1 MKQKVRK
8 VWACILVFALMA
20 GLGPWPVAEVKAES
34 SKSFSSDNG
43 EVEITLTESKVNEYW
58 CEYYLAVTNH
68 SNQSIRDWQLTL
80 SVNDIS
86 KYRKSF
92 GCQATVKNDKLVV
105 KGQGNGKVVAA
116 GSTYKVNDD
125 FKICFGGE
133 VSFIGA
139 EITYEYGSQSTGGNE
154 GSVGSGAT
162 YMEGYQ
168 CNYTLTGQTKDLRY
182 EDTPYGKHGALHVDG
197 LQVKDKYNQP
207 FTLRGASTHGMHW
220 GDGETFLNKTAFQ
233 NLRDEWGV
241 NMVRLVSYVTQGGYT
256 QGSKDKLDKHIQE
269 GVSDLTDLGMYA
281 IIDWHVHAENP
292 NDKKSEAIQFF
303 DTYSKMYKDQSNIIY
318 EICNEPTGTPWN
330 QLRPYAV
337 DVVKTIRANDPDAII
352 VVGTNTWS
360 QDVDEVATNGGKL
373 NDPNVMYTIHFYSGS
388 HGESLREKVRT
399 ALKAGTPVFCTEFG
413 VCDASGNGGFDLEE
427 ADRWIDFFE
436 ENGISY
442 CCWSFSKK
450 NESASMLS
458 PECNKVNGFTN
469 ADLGATGA
477 WLINTYRSRGG
488 ETPAPSVS
496 AAPSAVP
503 TSSAS
508 VVPSAVPTASASAA
522 PSVVPTPSASV
533 APSAVPTPSASAAP
547 SAVPTPS
554 ASVAPSAS
562 AAPSVVPTP
571 SASAE
576 PSAVPTP
583 SASVAPSAVP
593 MPSASAAPSV
603 VPTPSASAEPSAVPT
618 SSASAA
624 PSAVPTSSAS
634 VAPSAVPTPSASAAP
649 SASVVPSA
657 SATPVTSAVPTP
669 SASATSGTSEALKPT
684 INTTPGKGTTPS
696 VSDSTNERG
705 ENTASEEDEELEVA
719 VSASSYTTTVVDG
732 VQGVEVSNF
741 DSHKTTIT
749 IPDYITIKGKKY
761 PVISIQSNAF
771 AKCKKLTKVVIGKN
785 VRRIKPK
792 AFYNCKKLKTI
803 VIKTKKLTMKRVGK
817 KAFAGIYK
825 KAKIT
830 LPKGGFSKKQ
840 KAAYKKILRARGV
853 GK

>member
-20 GLGPWPVAEVKAES
+20 GLGPWPAEEVIAES

-86 KYRKSF
+86 KYRDSY

-133 VSFIGA
+133 VSFTGA

-197 LQVKDKYNQP
+197 LQVKDKYDQP

-256 QGSKDKLDKHIQE
+256 QGSKDKLDKHIQD

-337 DVVKTIRANDPDAII
+337 DVVNTIRANDKDAII

-360 QDVDEVATNGGKL
+360 QDVDKVATNGGKL

-488 ETPAPSVS
+488 ETPTPSVSAAPGASAVPMPSAS

-508 VVPSAVPTASASAA
+508 V
-522 PSVVPTPSASV
+522 
-533 APSAVPTPSASAAP
+533 
-547 SAVPTPS
+547 
-554 ASVAPSAS
+554 
-562 AAPSVVPTP
+562 
-571 SASAE
+571 
-576 PSAVPTP
+576 
-583 SASVAPSAVP
+583 
-593 MPSASAAPSV
+593 
-603 VPTPSASAEPSAVPT
+603 EPSAVPT

-634 VAPSAVPTPSASAAP
+634 VEPSAVPTS
-649 SASVVPSA
+649 SA
-657 SATPVTSAVPTP
+657 SATP
-669 SASATSGTSEALKPT
+669 GTSEAPKPT

-696 VSDSTNERG
+696 VSDSPNERG
-705 ENTASEEDEELEVA
+705 ENTASEEDEELDIA
-719 VSASSYTTTVVDG
+719 VSASSYTTTIVDG

-741 DSHKTTIT
+741 DSQKTTIT

-853 GK
+853 GKKAKIK

>member
-20 GLGPWPVAEVKAES
+20 GLGPWPEAEVKAES

-43 EVEITLTESKVNEYW
+43 EMEITLTESKVNEYW

-68 SNQSIRDWQLTL
+68 SSQSIRDWQLTL

-86 KYRKSF
+86 KYSKSF

-116 GSTYKVNDD
+116 GSTYKVDGD

-139 EITYEYGSQSTGGNE
+139 EITYEYGSQSTGGSE

-162 YMEGYQ
+162 YLEGYQ
-168 CNYTLTGQTKDLRY
+168 CKYTLTGQTKDLLY

-197 LQVKDKYNQP
+197 LQIKDKNNQP

-292 NDKKSEAIQFF
+292 NDTKSQAIEFF

-330 QLRPYAV
+330 QIRPYAV
-337 DVVKTIRANDPDAII
+337 DVVNTIRANDPDAII

-373 NDPNVMYTIHFYSGS
+373 DDPNVMYTIHFYSGS

-413 VCDASGNGGFDLEE
+413 VCDASGNGGFELEE

-488 ETPAPSVS
+488 ETP
-496 AAPSAVP
+496 
-503 TSSAS
+503 
-508 VVPSAVPTASASAA
+508 
-522 PSVVPTPSASV
+522 
-533 APSAVPTPSASAAP
+533 TPSASATPGASEAP
-547 SAVPTPS
+547 NPSVSATPGVSNPPASSSQPGQTPGVTPGASAVPTPS
-554 ASVAPSAS
+554 ASVAPEGSATPGTG
-562 AAPSVVPTP
+562 AVPSP
-571 SASAE
+571 SASA
-576 PSAVPTP
+576 
-583 SASVAPSAVP
+583 
-593 MPSASAAPSV
+593 
-603 VPTPSASAEPSAVPT
+603 
-618 SSASAA
+618 
-624 PSAVPTSSAS
+624 
-634 VAPSAVPTPSASAAP
+634 
-649 SASVVPSA
+649 
-657 SATPVTSAVPTP
+657 
-669 SASATSGTSEALKPT
+669 
-684 INTTPGKGTTPS
+684 TPGKGTTPS
-696 VSDSTNERG
+696 TSASPSERG

-741 DSHKTTIT
+741 DSQKTTIT

-853 GK
+853 GKKAKIK

>member
-20 GLGPWPVAEVKAES
+20 GICPWQAEEVIAEN

-43 EVEITLTESKVNEYW
+43 EVEITLTESKKNEYW
-58 CEYYLAVTNH
+58 FEYYLAVTNH

-86 KYRKSF
+86 KYSKSY

-105 KGQGNGKVVAA
+105 KGQENGKVVAA
-116 GSTYKVNDD
+116 GSTYKVDDD
-125 FKICFGGE
+125 FKICFGRE
-133 VSFIGA
+133 VSFTGA

-162 YMEGYQ
+162 YLEGYQ

-197 LQVKDKYNQP
+197 LQVKDKYDQP

-256 QGSKDKLDKHIQE
+256 DGAKDKLDKHIRE

-337 DVVKTIRANDPDAII
+337 DVVNTIRANDPDAII

-360 QDVDEVATNGGKL
+360 QDVDEVATNGGKI
-373 NDPNVMYTIHFYSGS
+373 NDRNVMYTIHFYSGS

-413 VCDASGNGGFDLEE
+413 VCDASGNGGFNLEE

-442 CCWSFSKK
+442 CCWSLSKK

-496 AAPSAVP
+496 AAPGASAVP
-503 TSSAS
+503 M
-508 VVPSAVPTASASAA
+508 PSASA
-522 PSVVPTPSASV
+522 

-547 SAVPTPS
+547 SAVPTS
-554 ASVAPSAS
+554 SAS
-562 AAPSVVPTP
+562 AAPSAVPTLSASVEP
-571 SASAE
+571 SAVPTSSASVE

-583 SASVAPSAVP
+583 SASV
-593 MPSASAAPSV
+593 
-603 VPTPSASAEPSAVPT
+603 E
-618 SSASAA
+618 
-624 PSAVPTSSAS
+624 
-634 VAPSAVPTPSASAAP
+634 
-649 SASVVPSA
+649 PSA

-669 SASATSGTSEALKPT
+669 SASATPGTSEAPKPT

-696 VSDSTNERG
+696 VSDSPNERG
-705 ENTASEEDEELEVA
+705 ENTASEEDEELDIA
-719 VSASSYTTTVVDG
+719 VSASSYTTTIVDG

-741 DSHKTTIT
+741 DSQKTTIT

-853 GK
+853 GKKAKIK

>member
-20 GLGPWPVAEVKAES
+20 GLGPWPAEEVIAEN

-86 KYRKSF
+86 KYSKSY

-116 GSTYKVNDD
+116 GSTYKVNDA

-133 VSFIGA
+133 ISFTGA

-162 YMEGYQ
+162 YLEGYQ

-197 LQVKDKYNQP
+197 LQVKDKYDQP

-256 QGSKDKLDKHIQE
+256 DGAKDKLDKHIRE

-337 DVVKTIRANDPDAII
+337 DVVNTIRANDPDAII

-360 QDVDEVATNGGKL
+360 QDVDEVATNGGKI
-373 NDPNVMYTIHFYSGS
+373 NDRNVMYTIHFYSGS

-413 VCDASGNGGFDLEE
+413 VCDASGNGGFNLEE

-442 CCWSFSKK
+442 CCWSLSKK

-496 AAPSAVP
+496 AAPGA
-503 TSSAS
+503 
-508 VVPSAVPTASASAA
+508 
-522 PSVVPTPSASV
+522 
-533 APSAVPTPSASAAP
+533 
-547 SAVPTPS
+547 
-554 ASVAPSAS
+554 
-562 AAPSVVPTP
+562 
-571 SASAE
+571 
-576 PSAVPTP
+576 
-583 SASVAPSAVP
+583 SAVP

-603 VPTPSASAEPSAVPT
+603 VPTPSASAAPSAVPT

-634 VAPSAVPTPSASAAP
+634 VEPSAVPTSSASVEPSVVPTPSASVA
-649 SASVVPSA
+649 PSA

-669 SASATSGTSEALKPT
+669 SASATPGTSEAPKPT

-696 VSDSTNERG
+696 VSDSPNERG
-705 ENTASEEDEELEVA
+705 ENTASEEDEELDIA
-719 VSASSYTTTVVDG
+719 VSASSYTTTIVDG

-741 DSHKTTIT
+741 DSQKTTIT

-853 GK
+853 GKKAKIK

>member
-20 GLGPWPVAEVKAES
+20 GLGPWPAEEVIAEN

-43 EVEITLTESKVNEYW
+43 EVEITLTESKKNEYW
-58 CEYYLAVTNH
+58 FEYYLAVTNH

-86 KYRKSF
+86 KYSKSY

-116 GSTYKVNDD
+116 GSTYKVDDD
-125 FKICFGGE
+125 FKICFGRE
-133 VSFIGA
+133 VSFTGA

-162 YMEGYQ
+162 FIDGYQ
-168 CNYTLTGQTKDLRY
+168 CNYTLTGQMKDVPY

-256 QGSKDKLDKHIQE
+256 QGSKDKLDKHIQK
-269 GVSDLTDLGMYA
+269 GVSNLTELGMYA

-303 DTYSKMYKDQSNIIY
+303 DTYSKKYKDQSNIIY

-330 QLRPYAV
+330 QIRPYAV
-337 DVVKTIRANDPDAII
+337 DVVNTIRANDPDAII

-360 QDVDEVATNGGKL
+360 QDVDEVATNGGKID
-373 NDPNVMYTIHFYSGS
+373 DPNVMYTIHFYSGS

-413 VCDASGNGGFDLEE
+413 VCDASGNGGFNLEE

-442 CCWSFSKK
+442 CCWSLSKK

-496 AAPSAVP
+496 AAPG
-503 TSSAS
+503 
-508 VVPSAVPTASASAA
+508 ASA
-522 PSVVPTPSASV
+522 
-533 APSAVPTPSASAAP
+533 
-547 SAVPTPS
+547 
-554 ASVAPSAS
+554 
-562 AAPSVVPTP
+562 
-571 SASAE
+571 
-576 PSAVPTP
+576 
-583 SASVAPSAVP
+583 
-593 MPSASAAPSV
+593 

-618 SSASAA
+618 SSASVE
-624 PSAVPTSSAS
+624 PSTVPTSSAS
-634 VAPSAVPTPSASAAP
+634 VEPSTVPTPSASAVP
-649 SASVVPSA
+649 SASVAPSA
-657 SATPVTSAVPTP
+657 SATLVTSAVPTP
-669 SASATSGTSEALKPT
+669 SASATPGTSEALKPT

-696 VSDSTNERG
+696 VSDSPNERG
-705 ENTASEEDEELEVA
+705 ENTASEEDEELDIA
-719 VSASSYTTTVVDG
+719 VSASSYTTTIVDG

-741 DSHKTTIT
+741 DSQKTTIT

-853 GK
+853 GKKAKIK

>member
-86 KYRKSF
+86 KYSKSF

-105 KGQGNGKVVAA
+105 KGQGNGKVIAA
-116 GSTYKVNDD
+116 GSTYKVDD
-125 FKICFGGE
+125 NFKICFGGE
-133 VSFIGA
+133 VSFTGA
-139 EITYEYGSQSTGGNE
+139 EITYEYGSQSTGGSE

-168 CNYTLTGQTKDLRY
+168 CNYTLTGQTKDLLY

-269 GVSDLTDLGMYA
+269 GVSNLTDLGMYA

-292 NDKKSEAIQFF
+292 NDTKSQAIEFF
-303 DTYSKMYKDQSNIIY
+303 DMYSKMYKDQSNIIY

-330 QLRPYAV
+330 QIRPYAV
-337 DVVKTIRANDPDAII
+337 DVVNTIRANDPDAII

-373 NDPNVMYTIHFYSGS
+373 DDPNVMYTIHFYSGS

-496 AAPSAVP
+496 ATPGVSDTPTPSASATPGASEVP
-503 TSSAS
+503 A
-508 VVPSAVPTASASAA
+508 PSASAA
-522 PSVVPTPSASV
+522 PGASEVPA
-533 APSAVPTPSASAAP
+533 PSASAAP

-554 ASVAPSAS
+554 ASV
-562 AAPSVVPTP
+562 V
-571 SASAE
+571 

-583 SASVAPSAVP
+583 S
-593 MPSASAAPSV
+593 
-603 VPTPSASAEPSAVPT
+603 E
-618 SSASAA
+618 
-624 PSAVPTSSAS
+624 
-634 VAPSAVPTPSASAAP
+634 SAAP
-649 SASVVPSA
+649 SASVTPSVSAAPGVSATPGTGAVPSPSA
-657 SATPVTSAVPTP
+657 S
-669 SASATSGTSEALKPT
+669 
-684 INTTPGKGTTPS
+684 TTPGKGTTPS
-696 VSDSTNERG
+696 VSASPSERG
-705 ENTASEEDEELEVA
+705 ENTASEEDEELDIA

-741 DSHKTTIT
+741 DSWKTTIT

-840 KAAYKKILRARGV
+840 KVAYKKILRARGV
-853 GK
+853 GKKAKIK

>member
-20 GLGPWPVAEVKAES
+20 GLGPWPAEEVIAEN

-86 KYRKSF
+86 KYSKSY

-116 GSTYKVNDD
+116 GSTYKVDDD
-125 FKICFGGE
+125 FKICFGRE
-133 VSFIGA
+133 VSFTGA

-162 YMEGYQ
+162 YLEGYQ

-197 LQVKDKYNQP
+197 LQVKDKYDQP

-256 QGSKDKLDKHIQE
+256 DGAKDKLDKHIRE

-303 DTYSKMYKDQSNIIY
+303 DSYSKKYKDQSNIIY

-337 DVVKTIRANDPDAII
+337 DVVNTIRANDPDAII

-360 QDVDEVATNGGKL
+360 QDVDEVATNGGKI
-373 NDPNVMYTIHFYSGS
+373 NDRNVMYTIHFYSGS

-413 VCDASGNGGFDLEE
+413 VCDASGNGGFNLEE

-442 CCWSFSKK
+442 CCWSLSKK

-496 AAPSAVP
+496 AAPGA
-503 TSSAS
+503 
-508 VVPSAVPTASASAA
+508 
-522 PSVVPTPSASV
+522 
-533 APSAVPTPSASAAP
+533 
-547 SAVPTPS
+547 
-554 ASVAPSAS
+554 
-562 AAPSVVPTP
+562 
-571 SASAE
+571 
-576 PSAVPTP
+576 
-583 SASVAPSAVP
+583 SAVP

-603 VPTPSASAEPSAVPT
+603 VPTPSASA
-618 SSASAA
+618 A

-634 VAPSAVPTPSASAAP
+634 VEPSAVPTSSASVEPSVVPTPSASVA
-649 SASVVPSA
+649 PSA

-669 SASATSGTSEALKPT
+669 SASATPGTSEAPKPT

-696 VSDSTNERG
+696 VSDSPNERG
-705 ENTASEEDEELEVA
+705 ENTASEEDEELDIA
-719 VSASSYTTTVVDG
+719 VSASSYTTTIVDG

-741 DSHKTTIT
+741 DSQKTTIT

-785 VRRIKPK
+785 VRRIKAK

-853 GK
+853 GKKAKIK

>member
-8 VWACILVFALMA
+8 IWAYVLVFALMA
-20 GLGPWPVAEVKAES
+20 GICPWQVETVKAES
-34 SKSFSSDNG
+34 VKSFFSDNG
-43 EVEITLTESKVNEYW
+43 EVEITLTEDLFPDGYW
-58 CEYYLAVTNH
+58 CEYSLAVTNH
-68 SNQSIRDWQLTL
+68 SSQSIHDWQLTL

-86 KYRKSF
+86 KYSKSF

-116 GSTYKVNDD
+116 GSTYKVDGN
-125 FKICFGGE
+125 FKLGFTSQ
-133 VSFIGA
+133 VSFTGA
-139 EITYEYGSQSTGGNE
+139 EITYEYGSQSTGGGNE

-162 YMEGYQ
+162 FIDGYQ
-168 CNYTLTGQTKDLRY
+168 CNYTLTGQTKEVPY

-197 LQVKDKYNQP
+197 LQIKDTNNQP

-256 QGSKDKLDKHIQE
+256 EGSKDKLDKHIRE

-292 NDKKSEAIQFF
+292 NDKKAEAIQFF

-330 QLRPYAV
+330 QIRPYAV
-337 DVVKTIRANDPDAII
+337 DLVNTIRANDPDAII

-360 QDVDEVATNGGKL
+360 QDVDEVATNGGKID
-373 NDPNVMYTIHFYSGS
+373 DPNVMYTIHFYSGT

-442 CCWSFSKK
+442 CCWSLSKK
-450 NESASMLS
+450 NESASMIS
-458 PECNKVNGFTN
+458 PECSKVNGFTN
-469 ADLGATGA
+469 EDLGGTGA
-477 WLINTYRSRGG
+477 WLINTYRSKSG
-488 ETPAPSVS
+488 ESPAPSVS
-496 AAPSAVP
+496 PSAAPSETPTATTTPTAAPSNVPSVAPTETAEPSAEPAVTTAP
-503 TSSAS
+503 TTPATSEAPS
-508 VVPSAVPTASASAA
+508 VIPTTVPSAVPSESAA
-522 PSVVPTPSASV
+522 PA
-533 APSAVPTPSASAAP
+533 
-547 SAVPTPS
+547 
-554 ASVAPSAS
+554 
-562 AAPSVVPTP
+562 
-571 SASAE
+571 
-576 PSAVPTP
+576 
-583 SASVAPSAVP
+583 
-593 MPSASAAPSV
+593 
-603 VPTPSASAEPSAVPT
+603 
-618 SSASAA
+618 
-624 PSAVPTSSAS
+624 
-634 VAPSAVPTPSASAAP
+634 
-649 SASVVPSA
+649 
-657 SATPVTSAVPTP
+657 
-669 SASATSGTSEALKPT
+669 
-684 INTTPGKGTTPS
+684 
-696 VSDSTNERG
+696 DD
-705 ENTASEEDEELEVA
+705 EDLHIA
-719 VSASSYTTTVVDG
+719 VSGSSYSPTVIDG
-732 VQGVEVSNF
+732 VQGVELRNF
-741 DSHKTTIT
+741 DTQKTTIV
-749 IPDYITIKGKKY
+749 IPDYIMIKGKKY
-761 PVISIQSNAF
+761 PVIAISGNAF
-771 AKCKKLTKVVIGKN
+771 KKCKKLTKVVIGKN

-792 AFYNCKKLKTI
+792 AFYNCKNLKTI

-853 GK
+853 GKKAKIK

>member
-20 GLGPWPVAEVKAES
+20 GLGPWPAEEVIAEN

-86 KYRKSF
+86 KYSKSF

-133 VSFIGA
+133 VSFTGA

-168 CNYTLTGQTKDLRY
+168 CNYTLTGQTKDLLY

-330 QLRPYAV
+330 QIRPYAV
-337 DVVKTIRANDPDAII
+337 DVVNTIRANDPDAII

-360 QDVDEVATNGGKL
+360 QDVDEVATNGGKIDDL
-373 NDPNVMYTIHFYSGS
+373 NVMYTIHFYSGS

-442 CCWSFSKK
+442 CCWSLSKK

-496 AAPSAVP
+496 AAPSASAVP

-508 VVPSAVPTASASAA
+508 AAPSVVPTPSASVAPSVVPTPSASVVPSVVPTPSASVAPSVVPTPSASAA

-554 ASVAPSAS
+554 ASVAPSA
-562 AAPSVVPTP
+562 
-571 SASAE
+571 
-576 PSAVPTP
+576 
-583 SASVAPSAVP
+583 
-593 MPSASAAPSV
+593 
-603 VPTPSASAEPSAVPT
+603 
-618 SSASAA
+618 
-624 PSAVPTSSAS
+624 
-634 VAPSAVPTPSASAAP
+634 VPTPSASAA
-649 SASVVPSA
+649 PSA

-669 SASATSGTSEALKPT
+669 SASVTPGTSEAPKPT

-696 VSDSTNERG
+696 VSASPSERG
-705 ENTASEEDEELEVA
+705 ENTASEEDEELDIA

-741 DSHKTTIT
+741 DSRKTTIT

-771 AKCKKLTKVVIGKN
+771 VKCKKLTKVVIGKN

-853 GK
+853 GKKAKIK

>member
-20 GLGPWPVAEVKAES
+20 GLGPWPAEEVIAEN

-133 VSFIGA
+133 VSFTGA
-139 EITYEYGSQSTGGNE
+139 EITYEYGCQSTGGNE

-330 QLRPYAV
+330 QIRPYAV
-337 DVVKTIRANDPDAII
+337 DVVNTIRANDPDAII

-360 QDVDEVATNGGKL
+360 QDVDEVATNGGKID
-373 NDPNVMYTIHFYSGS
+373 DPNVMYTIHFYSGS

-488 ETPAPSVS
+488 ETPAPS
-496 AAPSAVP
+496 
-503 TSSAS
+503 
-508 VVPSAVPTASASAA
+508 
-522 PSVVPTPSASV
+522 
-533 APSAVPTPSASAAP
+533 
-547 SAVPTPS
+547 
-554 ASVAPSAS
+554 
-562 AAPSVVPTP
+562 
-571 SASAE
+571 
-576 PSAVPTP
+576 
-583 SASVAPSAVP
+583 
-593 MPSASAAPSV
+593 
-603 VPTPSASAEPSAVPT
+603 
-618 SSASAA
+618 ASAA

-634 VAPSAVPTPSASAAP
+634 VEPSAVPTPSASA
-649 SASVVPSA
+649 
-657 SATPVTSAVPTP
+657 TP
-669 SASATSGTSEALKPT
+669 GTSEAPKPT

-696 VSDSTNERG
+696 VSDSPNERG
-705 ENTASEEDEELEVA
+705 ENTASEEDEELDIV
-719 VSASSYTTTVVDG
+719 VSASSYTTTIVDG
-732 VQGVEVSNF
+732 VHGVEVSNF
-741 DSHKTTIT
+741 DSQKTTIT

-853 GK
+853 GKKAKIK

>member
-20 GLGPWPVAEVKAES
+20 GLGPWPAEEVIAEN

-86 KYRKSF
+86 KYSKSY

-116 GSTYKVNDD
+116 GSTYKVDDD
-125 FKICFGGE
+125 FKICFGRE
-133 VSFIGA
+133 VSFTGA

-162 YMEGYQ
+162 YLEGYQ

-197 LQVKDKYNQP
+197 LQVKDKYDQP

-256 QGSKDKLDKHIQE
+256 DGAKDKLDKHIRE

-337 DVVKTIRANDPDAII
+337 DVVNTIRANDPDAII

-360 QDVDEVATNGGKL
+360 QDVDEVATNGGKI
-373 NDPNVMYTIHFYSGS
+373 NDRNVMYTIHFYSGS

-413 VCDASGNGGFDLEE
+413 VCDASGNGGFNLEE

-442 CCWSFSKK
+442 CCWSLSKK

-496 AAPSAVP
+496 AAPGA
-503 TSSAS
+503 
-508 VVPSAVPTASASAA
+508 
-522 PSVVPTPSASV
+522 
-533 APSAVPTPSASAAP
+533 
-547 SAVPTPS
+547 
-554 ASVAPSAS
+554 
-562 AAPSVVPTP
+562 
-571 SASAE
+571 
-576 PSAVPTP
+576 
-583 SASVAPSAVP
+583 SAVP

-603 VPTPSASAEPSAVPT
+603 VPTPSASAAPSAVPT

-634 VAPSAVPTPSASAAP
+634 VEPSAVPTSSASVEPSVVPTPSASVA
-649 SASVVPSA
+649 PSA

-669 SASATSGTSEALKPT
+669 SASATPGTSEAPKPT

-696 VSDSTNERG
+696 VSDSPNERG
-705 ENTASEEDEELEVA
+705 ENTASEEDEELDIA
-719 VSASSYTTTVVDG
+719 VSASSYTTTIVDG

-741 DSHKTTIT
+741 DSQKTTIT

-785 VRRIKPK
+785 VRRIKAK

-853 GK
+853 GKKAKIK

>member
-20 GLGPWPVAEVKAES
+20 GICPWQAEEVIAEN

-43 EVEITLTESKVNEYW
+43 EVEITLTESKKNEYW
-58 CEYYLAVTNH
+58 FEYYLAVTNH

-86 KYRKSF
+86 KYSKSY

-116 GSTYKVNDD
+116 GSTYKVNDA

-133 VSFIGA
+133 ISFTGA

-162 YMEGYQ
+162 YLEGYQ

-197 LQVKDKYNQP
+197 LQVKDKYDQP

-256 QGSKDKLDKHIQE
+256 DGAKDKLDKHIRE

-337 DVVKTIRANDPDAII
+337 DVVNTIRANDPDAII

-360 QDVDEVATNGGKL
+360 QDVDEVATNGGKID
-373 NDPNVMYTIHFYSGS
+373 DPNVMYTIHFYSGS

-413 VCDASGNGGFDLEE
+413 VCDASGNGGFNLEE

-442 CCWSFSKK
+442 CCWSLSKK

-496 AAPSAVP
+496 AAPGA
-503 TSSAS
+503 
-508 VVPSAVPTASASAA
+508 
-522 PSVVPTPSASV
+522 
-533 APSAVPTPSASAAP
+533 SAVPTPSASAAP
-547 SAVPTPS
+547 SAVPTSSASVEPSAVPTSSASVEPSTVPTSSASVEPSTVPTPSASAVPS

-562 AAPSVVPTP
+562 ATL
-571 SASAE
+571 
-576 PSAVPTP
+576 
-583 SASVAPSAVP
+583 
-593 MPSASAAPSV
+593 
-603 VPTPSASAEPSAVPT
+603 
-618 SSASAA
+618 
-624 PSAVPTSSAS
+624 
-634 VAPSAVPTPSASAAP
+634 
-649 SASVVPSA
+649 
-657 SATPVTSAVPTP
+657 VTSAVPTP
-669 SASATSGTSEALKPT
+669 SASATPGTSEALKPT

-696 VSDSTNERG
+696 VSDSPNERG
-705 ENTASEEDEELEVA
+705 ENTASEEDEELDIA
-719 VSASSYTTTVVDG
+719 VSASSYTTTIVDG

-741 DSHKTTIT
+741 DSQKTTIT

-853 GK
+853 GKKAKIK

>member
-20 GLGPWPVAEVKAES
+20 GLGPWPAEEVIAEN

-133 VSFIGA
+133 VSFTGA

-168 CNYTLTGQTKDLRY
+168 CNYTLTGQTKDLLY

-269 GVSDLTDLGMYA
+269 GVSNLTDLGMYA

-292 NDKKSEAIQFF
+292 NDTKSQAIEFF
-303 DTYSKMYKDQSNIIY
+303 DMYSKMYKDQSNIIY

-330 QLRPYAV
+330 QIRPYAV
-337 DVVKTIRANDPDAII
+337 DVVNTIRANDPDAII
-352 VVGTNTWS
+352 VVGTNNWS

-373 NDPNVMYTIHFYSGS
+373 DDPNVMYTIHFYSGS
-388 HGESLREKVRT
+388 HGESFRNKVRT
-399 ALKAGTPVFCTEFG
+399 ALNAGTPVFCTEFG

-442 CCWSFSKK
+442 CCWSLSKK

-488 ETPAPSVS
+488 ETPTPSVS
-496 AAPSAVP
+496 AAPGA
-503 TSSAS
+503 
-508 VVPSAVPTASASAA
+508 
-522 PSVVPTPSASV
+522 
-533 APSAVPTPSASAAP
+533 
-547 SAVPTPS
+547 
-554 ASVAPSAS
+554 
-562 AAPSVVPTP
+562 
-571 SASAE
+571 
-576 PSAVPTP
+576 
-583 SASVAPSAVP
+583 SAVP
-593 MPSASAAPSV
+593 MPMYLW
-603 VPTPSASAEPSAVPT
+603 AVCWL
-618 SSASAA
+618 S
-624 PSAVPTSSAS
+624 
-634 VAPSAVPTPSASAAP
+634 
-649 SASVVPSA
+649 
-657 SATPVTSAVPTP
+657 
-669 SASATSGTSEALKPT
+669 
-684 INTTPGKGTTPS
+684 
-696 VSDSTNERG
+696 
-705 ENTASEEDEELEVA
+705 
-719 VSASSYTTTVVDG
+719 
-732 VQGVEVSNF
+732 
-741 DSHKTTIT
+741 
-749 IPDYITIKGKKY
+749 
-761 PVISIQSNAF
+761 
-771 AKCKKLTKVVIGKN
+771 
-785 VRRIKPK
+785 
-792 AFYNCKKLKTI
+792 
-803 VIKTKKLTMKRVGK
+803 
-817 KAFAGIYK
+817 
-825 KAKIT
+825 
-830 LPKGGFSKKQ
+830 
-840 KAAYKKILRARGV
+840 
-853 GK
+853 

>member
-20 GLGPWPVAEVKAES
+20 GLGPWPAEEVIAEN

-86 KYRKSF
+86 KYSKSF
-92 GCQATVKNDKLVV
+92 GCQATAKNDKLVV

-133 VSFIGA
+133 VSFTGA

-168 CNYTLTGQTKDLRY
+168 CNYTLTGQTKDLLY

-269 GVSDLTDLGMYA
+269 GVSNLTDLGMYA

-292 NDKKSEAIQFF
+292 NDTKSQAIEFF
-303 DTYSKMYKDQSNIIY
+303 DMYSKMYKDQSNIIY

-330 QLRPYAV
+330 QIRPYAV
-337 DVVKTIRANDPDAII
+337 DVVNTIRANDPDAII
-352 VVGTNTWS
+352 VVGTNNWS

-373 NDPNVMYTIHFYSGS
+373 DDPNVMYTIHFYSGS
-388 HGESLREKVRT
+388 HGESFREKVRT
-399 ALKAGTPVFCTEFG
+399 ALNAGTPVFCTEFG

-442 CCWSFSKK
+442 CCWSLSKK

-488 ETPAPSVS
+488 ETPAPS
-496 AAPSAVP
+496 
-503 TSSAS
+503 
-508 VVPSAVPTASASAA
+508 ASAA
-522 PSVVPTPSASV
+522 PGASNPPASSSQPGQTLGVTPGT
-533 APSAVPTPSASAAP
+533 SAVP
-547 SAVPTPS
+547 
-554 ASVAPSAS
+554 APSAS
-562 AAPSVVPTP
+562 AAPGASEVPAP
-571 SASAE
+571 SASAAPGASE
-576 PSAVPTP
+576 APKPSVSATPGASAVPTP
-583 SASVAPSAVP
+583 S
-593 MPSASAAPSV
+593 
-603 VPTPSASAEPSAVPT
+603 E
-618 SSASAA
+618 
-624 PSAVPTSSAS
+624 
-634 VAPSAVPTPSASAAP
+634 SAAP
-649 SASVVPSA
+649 SASVTPSVSTAPGVSATPGTGAVPSPSA
-657 SATPVTSAVPTP
+657 S
-669 SASATSGTSEALKPT
+669 
-684 INTTPGKGTTPS
+684 TTPGKGTTPS
-696 VSDSTNERG
+696 MSASPSERG

-741 DSHKTTIT
+741 DSRKTTIT

-853 GK
+853 GKKAKIK

>member
-20 GLGPWPVAEVKAES
+20 GICPWQAEEVIAEN

-43 EVEITLTESKVNEYW
+43 EVEITLTESKKNEYW
-58 CEYYLAVTNH
+58 FEYYLAVTNH

-86 KYRKSF
+86 KYSKSY

-133 VSFIGA
+133 VSFTGA

-197 LQVKDKYNQP
+197 LQVKDKYDQP

-256 QGSKDKLDKHIQE
+256 DGAKDKLDKHIRE

-337 DVVKTIRANDPDAII
+337 DVVNTIRANDPDAII

-360 QDVDEVATNGGKL
+360 QDVDEVATNGGKI
-373 NDPNVMYTIHFYSGS
+373 NDRNVMYTIHFYSGS

-413 VCDASGNGGFDLEE
+413 VCDASGNGGFNLEE

-442 CCWSFSKK
+442 CCWSLSKK

-458 PECNKVNGFTN
+458 PECDKVNGFTN

-496 AAPSAVP
+496 AAPGA
-503 TSSAS
+503 
-508 VVPSAVPTASASAA
+508 
-522 PSVVPTPSASV
+522 
-533 APSAVPTPSASAAP
+533 
-547 SAVPTPS
+547 
-554 ASVAPSAS
+554 
-562 AAPSVVPTP
+562 
-571 SASAE
+571 
-576 PSAVPTP
+576 
-583 SASVAPSAVP
+583 SAVP

-603 VPTPSASAEPSAVPT
+603 VPTPSASAAPSAVPT

-634 VAPSAVPTPSASAAP
+634 VEPSAVPTSSASVEPSVVPTPSASVA
-649 SASVVPSA
+649 PSA

-669 SASATSGTSEALKPT
+669 SASATPGTSEAPKPT

-696 VSDSTNERG
+696 VSDSPNERG
-705 ENTASEEDEELEVA
+705 ENTASEEDEELDIA
-719 VSASSYTTTVVDG
+719 VSASSYTTTIVDG

-741 DSHKTTIT
+741 DSQKTTIT

-853 GK
+853 GKKAKIK

>member
-20 GLGPWPVAEVKAES
+20 GICPWQAGEVIAEN

-43 EVEITLTESKVNEYW
+43 EVEITLTESKKNEYW
-58 CEYYLAVTNH
+58 FEYYLAVTNH

-86 KYRKSF
+86 KYRESF

-116 GSTYKVNDD
+116 GSTYKVNDA

-133 VSFIGA
+133 ISFTGA

-162 YMEGYQ
+162 YLEGYQ

-197 LQVKDKYNQP
+197 LQVKDKYDQP

-256 QGSKDKLDKHIQE
+256 DGAKDKLDKHIRE

-337 DVVKTIRANDPDAII
+337 DVVNTIRANDPDAII

-360 QDVDEVATNGGKL
+360 QDVDEVATNGGKI
-373 NDPNVMYTIHFYSGS
+373 NDRNVMYTIHFYSGS
-388 HGESLREKVRT
+388 HGERLREKVRT

-413 VCDASGNGGFDLEE
+413 VCDASGNGGFNLEE

-442 CCWSFSKK
+442 CCWSLSKK

-496 AAPSAVP
+496 AAPGA
-503 TSSAS
+503 
-508 VVPSAVPTASASAA
+508 
-522 PSVVPTPSASV
+522 
-533 APSAVPTPSASAAP
+533 
-547 SAVPTPS
+547 
-554 ASVAPSAS
+554 
-562 AAPSVVPTP
+562 
-571 SASAE
+571 
-576 PSAVPTP
+576 
-583 SASVAPSAVP
+583 SAVP

-603 VPTPSASAEPSAVPT
+603 VPTPSASAVPSAVPT

-634 VAPSAVPTPSASAAP
+634 VEPSAVPTSSASVEPSAVPTPSASVA
-649 SASVVPSA
+649 PSA
-657 SATPVTSAVPTP
+657 SATPVTSVVPTP
-669 SASATSGTSEALKPT
+669 SASATPGTSEAPKPT

-696 VSDSTNERG
+696 VSDSPNERG
-705 ENTASEEDEELEVA
+705 ENTASEEDEELDIA
-719 VSASSYTTTVVDG
+719 VSASSYTTTIVDG

-741 DSHKTTIT
+741 DSQKTTIT

-853 GK
+853 GKKAKIK

>member
-20 GLGPWPVAEVKAES
+20 GLGPWPAEEVIAEN

-43 EVEITLTESKVNEYW
+43 EVEITLTESKKNEYW
-58 CEYYLAVTNH
+58 FEYYLAVTNH

-86 KYRKSF
+86 KYSKSY

-116 GSTYKVNDD
+116 GSTYKVDDD
-125 FKICFGGE
+125 FKICFGRE
-133 VSFIGA
+133 VSFTGA

-162 YMEGYQ
+162 FIDGYQ
-168 CNYTLTGQTKDLRY
+168 CNYTLTGQMKDVPY

-256 QGSKDKLDKHIQE
+256 QGSKDKLDKHIQK
-269 GVSDLTDLGMYA
+269 GVSNLTELGMYA

-303 DTYSKMYKDQSNIIY
+303 DTYSKKYKDQSNIIY

-330 QLRPYAV
+330 QIRPYAV
-337 DVVKTIRANDPDAII
+337 DVVNTIRANDPDAII

-360 QDVDEVATNGGKL
+360 QDVDEVATNGGKID
-373 NDPNVMYTIHFYSGS
+373 DPNVMYTIHFYSGS

-413 VCDASGNGGFDLEE
+413 VCDASGNGGFNLEE

-442 CCWSFSKK
+442 CCWSLSKK

-496 AAPSAVP
+496 AAPGASAVP
-503 TSSAS
+503 T
-508 VVPSAVPTASASAA
+508 
-522 PSVVPTPSASV
+522 
-533 APSAVPTPSASAAP
+533 
-547 SAVPTPS
+547 
-554 ASVAPSAS
+554 
-562 AAPSVVPTP
+562 
-571 SASAE
+571 
-576 PSAVPTP
+576 
-583 SASVAPSAVP
+583 
-593 MPSASAAPSV
+593 
-603 VPTPSASAEPSAVPT
+603 
-618 SSASAA
+618 

-634 VAPSAVPTPSASAAP
+634 VEPSTVPTPSASAVP
-649 SASVVPSA
+649 SASVAPST
-657 SATPVTSAVPTP
+657 SATLVTSAVPTP
-669 SASATSGTSEALKPT
+669 SASATPGTSEALKPT

-696 VSDSTNERG
+696 VSDSPNERG
-705 ENTASEEDEELEVA
+705 ENTASEEDEELDIA
-719 VSASSYTTTVVDG
+719 VSASSYTTTIVDG

-741 DSHKTTIT
+741 DSQKTTIT

-853 GK
+853 GKKAKIK

>member
-20 GLGPWPVAEVKAES
+20 GLGPWPAEEVIAES

-86 KYRKSF
+86 KYRDSY

-133 VSFIGA
+133 VSFTGA

-154 GSVGSGAT
+154 GSVGCGAT

-197 LQVKDKYNQP
+197 LQVKDKYDQP

-256 QGSKDKLDKHIQE
+256 QGSKDKLDKHIQD

-337 DVVKTIRANDPDAII
+337 DVVNTIRANDPDAII

-360 QDVDEVATNGGKL
+360 QNVDEVATNGGKL
-373 NDPNVMYTIHFYSGS
+373 NDSNVMYTIHFYSGS

-496 AAPSAVP
+496 AAPGA
-503 TSSAS
+503 
-508 VVPSAVPTASASAA
+508 
-522 PSVVPTPSASV
+522 
-533 APSAVPTPSASAAP
+533 
-547 SAVPTPS
+547 
-554 ASVAPSAS
+554 
-562 AAPSVVPTP
+562 
-571 SASAE
+571 
-576 PSAVPTP
+576 
-583 SASVAPSAVP
+583 SAVP

-603 VPTPSASAEPSAVPT
+603 VPTPSASAAPSAVPT

-634 VAPSAVPTPSASAAP
+634 VEPSAVPTSSASVEPSVVPTPSASVA
-649 SASVVPSA
+649 PSA

-669 SASATSGTSEALKPT
+669 SASATPGTSEAPKPT

-696 VSDSTNERG
+696 VSDSPNERG
-705 ENTASEEDEELEVA
+705 ENTASEEDEELDIA
-719 VSASSYTTTVVDG
+719 VSASSYTTTIVDG

-741 DSHKTTIT
+741 DSQKTTIT

-785 VRRIKPK
+785 VRRIKAK

-853 GK
+853 GKKAKIK

>member
-43 EVEITLTESKVNEYW
+43 EVEITLTESKVNDYW

-68 SNQSIRDWQLTL
+68 SSQSIRDWQLTL

-86 KYRKSF
+86 KYSKSF

-116 GSTYKVNDD
+116 GSTYKVDDD

-133 VSFIGA
+133 VSFTGA
-139 EITYEYGSQSTGGNE
+139 EITYEYGSQSTGGSE

-168 CNYTLTGQTKDLRY
+168 CNYTLTGQTKDLLY

-269 GVSDLTDLGMYA
+269 GISNLTDLGMYA

-292 NDKKSEAIQFF
+292 NDTKSQAIEFF
-303 DTYSKMYKDQSNIIY
+303 DMYSKMYKDQSNIIY

-330 QLRPYAV
+330 QIRPYAV
-337 DVVKTIRANDPDAII
+337 DVVNTIRANDPDAII
-352 VVGTNTWS
+352 VVGTNNWS

-373 NDPNVMYTIHFYSGS
+373 DDPNVMYTIHFYSGS
-388 HGESLREKVRT
+388 HGESFRNKVRT
-399 ALKAGTPVFCTEFG
+399 ALNAGTPVFCTEFG

-442 CCWSFSKK
+442 CCWSLSKK

-496 AAPSAVP
+496 ATPGASNPPASSSQPGQTPGVTPGTSEVPAPSE
-503 TSSAS
+503 
-508 VVPSAVPTASASAA
+508 SAA
-522 PSVVPTPSASV
+522 PGASEVP
-533 APSAVPTPSASAAP
+533 
-547 SAVPTPS
+547 
-554 ASVAPSAS
+554 APSAS
-562 AAPSVVPTP
+562 AAPGASEAPKPSV
-571 SASAE
+571 SAALGA
-576 PSAVPTP
+576 SAVPTP
-583 SASVAPSAVP
+583 S
-593 MPSASAAPSV
+593 
-603 VPTPSASAEPSAVPT
+603 E
-618 SSASAA
+618 
-624 PSAVPTSSAS
+624 
-634 VAPSAVPTPSASAAP
+634 SAAP
-649 SASVVPSA
+649 SASVTPSVSAAPGVSATPGTGAVPFPSA
-657 SATPVTSAVPTP
+657 S
-669 SASATSGTSEALKPT
+669 
-684 INTTPGKGTTPS
+684 TTPGKGTTPS
-696 VSDSTNERG
+696 VSASPSERG
-705 ENTASEEDEELEVA
+705 ENTASEEDEELDIA

-732 VQGVEVSNF
+732 MQGVEVSNF
-741 DSHKTTIT
+741 DSRKTTIT

-840 KAAYKKILRARGV
+840 KVAYKKILRARGV
-853 GK
+853 GKKAKIK

>member
-20 GLGPWPVAEVKAES
+20 GLGPWPAEEVIAEN

-86 KYRKSF
+86 KYSKSY

-116 GSTYKVNDD
+116 GSTYKVDDD
-125 FKICFGGE
+125 FKICFGRE
-133 VSFIGA
+133 VSFTGA

-162 YMEGYQ
+162 FIDGYQ
-168 CNYTLTGQTKDLRY
+168 CNYTLTGQMKDVPY

-256 QGSKDKLDKHIQE
+256 QGSKDKLDKHIQK
-269 GVSDLTDLGMYA
+269 GVSNLTELGMYA

-303 DTYSKMYKDQSNIIY
+303 DTYSKKYKDQSNIIY

-330 QLRPYAV
+330 QIRPYAV
-337 DVVKTIRANDPDAII
+337 DVVNTIRANDPDAII

-360 QDVDEVATNGGKL
+360 QDVDEVATNGGKID
-373 NDPNVMYTIHFYSGS
+373 DPNVMYTIHFYSGS

-413 VCDASGNGGFDLEE
+413 VCDASGNGGFNLEE

-442 CCWSFSKK
+442 CCWSLSKK

-496 AAPSAVP
+496 AAPGA
-503 TSSAS
+503 
-508 VVPSAVPTASASAA
+508 
-522 PSVVPTPSASV
+522 
-533 APSAVPTPSASAAP
+533 SAVPTPSASAAP
-547 SAVPTPS
+547 SAVPPSS
-554 ASVAPSAS
+554 ASV
-562 AAPSVVPTP
+562 
-571 SASAE
+571 
-576 PSAVPTP
+576 
-583 SASVAPSAVP
+583 
-593 MPSASAAPSV
+593 
-603 VPTPSASAEPSAVPT
+603 EPSAVPT
-618 SSASAA
+618 SSASVE
-624 PSAVPTSSAS
+624 PST
-634 VAPSAVPTPSASAAP
+634 VPTPSASAVP
-649 SASVVPSA
+649 SASVAPSA

-669 SASATSGTSEALKPT
+669 SASATPGTSEALKPT

-696 VSDSTNERG
+696 VSDSPNERG
-705 ENTASEEDEELEVA
+705 ENTASEEDEELDIA
-719 VSASSYTTTVVDG
+719 VSASSYTTTIVDG

-741 DSHKTTIT
+741 DSQKTTIT

-853 GK
+853 GKKAKIK

>member
-20 GLGPWPVAEVKAES
+20 GLGPWPAEEVIAEN

-86 KYRKSF
+86 KYSKSY

-116 GSTYKVNDD
+116 GSTYKVDDD
-125 FKICFGGE
+125 FKICFGRE
-133 VSFIGA
+133 VSFTGA

-162 YMEGYQ
+162 FIDGYQ
-168 CNYTLTGQTKDLRY
+168 CNYTLTGQMKDVPY

-256 QGSKDKLDKHIQE
+256 QGSKDKLDKHIQK
-269 GVSDLTDLGMYA
+269 GVSNLTELGMYA

-303 DTYSKMYKDQSNIIY
+303 DTYSKKYKDQSNIIY

-330 QLRPYAV
+330 QIRPYAV
-337 DVVKTIRANDPDAII
+337 DVVNTIRANDPDAII

-360 QDVDEVATNGGKL
+360 QDVDEVATNGGKID
-373 NDPNVMYTIHFYSGS
+373 DPNVMYTIHFYSGS

-413 VCDASGNGGFDLEE
+413 VCDASGNGGFNLEE

-442 CCWSFSKK
+442 CCWSLSKK

-496 AAPSAVP
+496 AAPGA
-503 TSSAS
+503 
-508 VVPSAVPTASASAA
+508 
-522 PSVVPTPSASV
+522 
-533 APSAVPTPSASAAP
+533 SAVPTPSASAAP
-547 SAVPTPS
+547 SAVPTSS
-554 ASVAPSAS
+554 ASV
-562 AAPSVVPTP
+562 
-571 SASAE
+571 
-576 PSAVPTP
+576 
-583 SASVAPSAVP
+583 
-593 MPSASAAPSV
+593 
-603 VPTPSASAEPSAVPT
+603 EPSAVPT
-618 SSASAA
+618 SSASVE
-624 PSAVPTSSAS
+624 PST
-634 VAPSAVPTPSASAAP
+634 VPTPSASAVP
-649 SASVVPSA
+649 SASVAPSA

-669 SASATSGTSEALKPT
+669 SASATPGTSEALKPT

-696 VSDSTNERG
+696 VSDSPNERG
-705 ENTASEEDEELEVA
+705 ENTASEEDEELDIA
-719 VSASSYTTTVVDG
+719 VSASSDTTTIVDG

-741 DSHKTTIT
+741 DSQKTTIT

-853 GK
+853 GKKAKIK

>member
-20 GLGPWPVAEVKAES
+20 GICPWQAEEVIAEN

-43 EVEITLTESKVNEYW
+43 EVEITLTESKKNEYW
-58 CEYYLAVTNH
+58 FEYYLAVTNH

-86 KYRKSF
+86 KYSKSY

-116 GSTYKVNDD
+116 GSTYKVYDN
-125 FKICFGGE
+125 FKICFGRE
-133 VSFIGA
+133 VSFTGA

-162 YMEGYQ
+162 FIDGYQ
-168 CNYTLTGQTKDLRY
+168 CNYTLTGQTKDVPY

-197 LQVKDKYNQP
+197 LQVKDKYDQP

-256 QGSKDKLDKHIQE
+256 KGSKDKLDKHIQE

-330 QLRPYAV
+330 QIRPYAV
-337 DVVKTIRANDPDAII
+337 DVVKTIRANDKDAII

-388 HGESLREKVRT
+388 HEERLREKVRT

-488 ETPAPSVS
+488 ETPAPS
-496 AAPSAVP
+496 
-503 TSSAS
+503 
-508 VVPSAVPTASASAA
+508 ASAA
-522 PSVVPTPSASV
+522 
-533 APSAVPTPSASAAP
+533 
-547 SAVPTPS
+547 
-554 ASVAPSAS
+554 
-562 AAPSVVPTP
+562 
-571 SASAE
+571 
-576 PSAVPTP
+576 P

-593 MPSASAAPSV
+593 MPSASAAPS
-603 VPTPSASAEPSAVPT
+603 
-618 SSASAA
+618 
-624 PSAVPTSSAS
+624 AVPTSSAS
-634 VAPSAVPTPSASAAP
+634 VEPSAVPTPSAS
-649 SASVVPSA
+649 VEPSA

-669 SASATSGTSEALKPT
+669 SASATPGTSEAPKPT

-696 VSDSTNERG
+696 VSDSPNERG
-705 ENTASEEDEELEVA
+705 ENTASEEDEELDIA
-719 VSASSYTTTVVDG
+719 VSASSYTTTIVDG

-741 DSHKTTIT
+741 DSQKTTIT

-853 GK
+853 GKKAKIK

>member
-20 GLGPWPVAEVKAES
+20 GICPWQAEEVIAEN

-43 EVEITLTESKVNEYW
+43 EVEITLTESKKNEYW
-58 CEYYLAVTNH
+58 FEYYLAVTNH

-86 KYRKSF
+86 KYSKSY

-116 GSTYKVNDD
+116 GSTYKVDDD
-125 FKICFGGE
+125 FKICFGRE
-133 VSFIGA
+133 VSFTGA

-168 CNYTLTGQTKDLRY
+168 CNYTLTGQTKDLLY

-197 LQVKDKYNQP
+197 LQVKDKYDQP

-269 GVSDLTDLGMYA
+269 GVSNLTDLGMYA

-292 NDKKSEAIQFF
+292 NDTKSQAIEFF

-330 QLRPYAV
+330 QIRPYAV
-337 DVVKTIRANDPDAII
+337 DVVNTIRANDPDAII

-360 QDVDEVATNGGKL
+360 QDVDEVATNGGKID
-373 NDPNVMYTIHFYSGS
+373 DPNVMYTIHFYSGS

-442 CCWSFSKK
+442 CCWSLSKK

-496 AAPSAVP
+496 AAPGV
-503 TSSAS
+503 
-508 VVPSAVPTASASAA
+508 
-522 PSVVPTPSASV
+522 
-533 APSAVPTPSASAAP
+533 SAVPTPSVSAAP
-547 SAVPTPS
+547 GVSATPGTGAVPS
-554 ASVAPSAS
+554 
-562 AAPSVVPTP
+562 
-571 SASAE
+571 
-576 PSAVPTP
+576 
-583 SASVAPSAVP
+583 
-593 MPSASAAPSV
+593 
-603 VPTPSASAEPSAVPT
+603 
-618 SSASAA
+618 
-624 PSAVPTSSAS
+624 
-634 VAPSAVPTPSASAAP
+634 
-649 SASVVPSA
+649 PSA
-657 SATPVTSAVPTP
+657 SATP
-669 SASATSGTSEALKPT
+669 GTSEAPKPT
-684 INTTPGKGTTPS
+684 ISTTPGKGTTPS
-696 VSDSTNERG
+696 MNASPSERG

-732 VQGVEVSNF
+732 VQGVEMSNF
-741 DSHKTTIT
+741 DSRKTTIT

-803 VIKTKKLTMKRVGK
+803 VIKTKKLTMKCVGK

-830 LPKGGFSKKQ
+830 LPKGRFSKKQ

-853 GK
+853 GKKAKIK

>member
-43 EVEITLTESKVNEYW
+43 EVEITLTESKVNDYW

-68 SNQSIRDWQLTL
+68 SSQSIRDWQLTL

-86 KYRKSF
+86 KYSKSF

-116 GSTYKVNDD
+116 GSTYKVDD
-125 FKICFGGE
+125 NFKICFGGE
-133 VSFIGA
+133 VSFTGA
-139 EITYEYGSQSTGGNE
+139 EITYEYGSQSTGGSE

-168 CNYTLTGQTKDLRY
+168 CNYTLTGQTKDLLY

-269 GVSDLTDLGMYA
+269 GVSNLTDLGMYA

-292 NDKKSEAIQFF
+292 NDTKSQAIEFF
-303 DTYSKMYKDQSNIIY
+303 DMYSKMYKDQSNIIY

-330 QLRPYAV
+330 QIRPYAV
-337 DVVKTIRANDPDAII
+337 DVVNTIRANDPDAII

-373 NDPNVMYTIHFYSGS
+373 DDPNVMYTIHFYSGS

-496 AAPSAVP
+496 ATPGVSDTPTPSASATPGASEVP
-503 TSSAS
+503 A
-508 VVPSAVPTASASAA
+508 PSASAA
-522 PSVVPTPSASV
+522 PGASEVPA
-533 APSAVPTPSASAAP
+533 PSASAAP

-554 ASVAPSAS
+554 ASV
-562 AAPSVVPTP
+562 V
-571 SASAE
+571 

-583 SASVAPSAVP
+583 S
-593 MPSASAAPSV
+593 
-603 VPTPSASAEPSAVPT
+603 E
-618 SSASAA
+618 
-624 PSAVPTSSAS
+624 
-634 VAPSAVPTPSASAAP
+634 SAAP
-649 SASVVPSA
+649 SASVTPSVSAAPGVSATPGTGAVPSPSA
-657 SATPVTSAVPTP
+657 S
-669 SASATSGTSEALKPT
+669 
-684 INTTPGKGTTPS
+684 TTPGKGTTPS
-696 VSDSTNERG
+696 VSASPSERG
-705 ENTASEEDEELEVA
+705 ENTASEEDEELDIA

-741 DSHKTTIT
+741 DSWKTTIT

-840 KAAYKKILRARGV
+840 KVAYKKILRARGV
-853 GK
+853 GKKAKIK

>member
-20 GLGPWPVAEVKAES
+20 GLGPWPAEEVIAEN

-43 EVEITLTESKVNEYW
+43 EVEITLTESKKNEYW
-58 CEYYLAVTNH
+58 FEYYLAVTNH

-86 KYRKSF
+86 KYSKSY

-116 GSTYKVNDD
+116 GSTYKVDDD
-125 FKICFGGE
+125 FKICFGRE
-133 VSFIGA
+133 VSFTGA

-162 YMEGYQ
+162 FIDGYQ
-168 CNYTLTGQTKDLRY
+168 CNYTLTGQMKDVPY

-256 QGSKDKLDKHIQE
+256 QGSKDKLDKHIQK
-269 GVSDLTDLGMYA
+269 GVSNLTELGMYA

-303 DTYSKMYKDQSNIIY
+303 DTYSKKYKDQSNIIY

-330 QLRPYAV
+330 QIRPYAV
-337 DVVKTIRANDPDAII
+337 DVVNTIRANDPDAII

-360 QDVDEVATNGGKL
+360 QDVDEVATNGGKID
-373 NDPNVMYTIHFYSGS
+373 DPNVMYTIHFYSGS

-413 VCDASGNGGFDLEE
+413 VCDASGNGGFNLEE

-442 CCWSFSKK
+442 CCWSLSKK

-496 AAPSAVP
+496 AAPGA
-503 TSSAS
+503 
-508 VVPSAVPTASASAA
+508 
-522 PSVVPTPSASV
+522 
-533 APSAVPTPSASAAP
+533 SAVPTPSASAAP
-547 SAVPTPS
+547 SAVPTSSASVEPSAVPTSSASVEPSAVPTSSASVEPS

-562 AAPSVVPTP
+562 ATL
-571 SASAE
+571 
-576 PSAVPTP
+576 
-583 SASVAPSAVP
+583 
-593 MPSASAAPSV
+593 
-603 VPTPSASAEPSAVPT
+603 
-618 SSASAA
+618 
-624 PSAVPTSSAS
+624 
-634 VAPSAVPTPSASAAP
+634 
-649 SASVVPSA
+649 
-657 SATPVTSAVPTP
+657 VTSAVPTP
-669 SASATSGTSEALKPT
+669 SASATPGTSEALKPT

-696 VSDSTNERG
+696 VSDSPNERG
-705 ENTASEEDEELEVA
+705 ENTASEEDEELDIA
-719 VSASSYTTTVVDG
+719 VSASSYTTTIVDG

-741 DSHKTTIT
+741 DSQKTTIT

-853 GK
+853 GKKAKIK

>member
-43 EVEITLTESKVNEYW
+43 EVEITLTESKVNDYW

-68 SNQSIRDWQLTL
+68 SSQSIRDWQLTL

-86 KYRKSF
+86 KYSKSY
-92 GCQATVKNDKLVV
+92 GCQATVENDKLVV
-105 KGQGNGKVVAA
+105 KGRGNGKVVAA
-116 GSTYKVNDD
+116 GSTYKVDDD

-133 VSFIGA
+133 VSFTGA
-139 EITYEYGSQSTGGNE
+139 EITYEYGSQSTGGSE

-168 CNYTLTGQTKDLRY
+168 CNYTLTGQTKDLLY

-269 GVSDLTDLGMYA
+269 GVSNLTDLGMYA

-292 NDKKSEAIQFF
+292 NDTKSQAIEFF
-303 DTYSKMYKDQSNIIY
+303 DMYSKMYKDQSNIIY

-330 QLRPYAV
+330 QIRPYAV
-337 DVVKTIRANDPDAII
+337 DVVNTIRANDPDAII
-352 VVGTNTWS
+352 VVGTNNWS

-373 NDPNVMYTIHFYSGS
+373 DDPNVMYTIHFYSGS
-388 HGESLREKVRT
+388 HGESFRNKVRT
-399 ALKAGTPVFCTEFG
+399 ALNAGTPVFCTEFG

-442 CCWSFSKK
+442 CCWSLSKK

-496 AAPSAVP
+496 ATPG
-503 TSSAS
+503 AS
-508 VVPSAVPTASASAA
+508 DT
-522 PSVVPTPSASV
+522 
-533 APSAVPTPSASAAP
+533 PTPSASA
-547 SAVPTPS
+547 TPGAS
-554 ASVAPSAS
+554 ASATPGTSEVPAPSAS
-562 AAPSVVPTP
+562 AAPGASEAPKPSVSATP
-571 SASAE
+571 GA
-576 PSAVPTP
+576 SAVPTP
-583 SASVAPSAVP
+583 S
-593 MPSASAAPSV
+593 
-603 VPTPSASAEPSAVPT
+603 E
-618 SSASAA
+618 
-624 PSAVPTSSAS
+624 
-634 VAPSAVPTPSASAAP
+634 SAAP
-649 SASVVPSA
+649 SASVTPSVSAAPGVSATPGTGAVPSPSA
-657 SATPVTSAVPTP
+657 S
-669 SASATSGTSEALKPT
+669 
-684 INTTPGKGTTPS
+684 TTPGKGTTPS
-696 VSDSTNERG
+696 MSASPSERG
-705 ENTASEEDEELEVA
+705 ENTVSEEDEELDIA

-732 VQGVEVSNF
+732 VQGVEMSNF
-741 DSHKTTIT
+741 DSRKTTIT

-853 GK
+853 GKKAKIK

>member
-20 GLGPWPVAEVKAES
+20 GLGPWPAEEVIAEN

-133 VSFIGA
+133 VSFTGA

-168 CNYTLTGQTKDLRY
+168 CNYTLTGQTKDLLY

-269 GVSDLTDLGMYA
+269 GVSNLTDLGMYA

-292 NDKKSEAIQFF
+292 NDTKSQAIEFF
-303 DTYSKMYKDQSNIIY
+303 DMYSKMYKDQSNIIY

-330 QLRPYAV
+330 QIRPYAV
-337 DVVKTIRANDPDAII
+337 DVVNTIRANDPDAII
-352 VVGTNTWS
+352 VVGTNNWS

-373 NDPNVMYTIHFYSGS
+373 DDPNVMYTIHFYSGS
-388 HGESLREKVRT
+388 HGESFRNKVRT
-399 ALKAGTPVFCTEFG
+399 ALNAGTPVFCTEFG

-442 CCWSFSKK
+442 CCWSLSKK

-488 ETPAPSVS
+488 ETPTPSVS
-496 AAPSAVP
+496 AAPGA
-503 TSSAS
+503 
-508 VVPSAVPTASASAA
+508 
-522 PSVVPTPSASV
+522 
-533 APSAVPTPSASAAP
+533 
-547 SAVPTPS
+547 
-554 ASVAPSAS
+554 
-562 AAPSVVPTP
+562 
-571 SASAE
+571 
-576 PSAVPTP
+576 
-583 SASVAPSAVP
+583 SAVP
-593 MPSASAAPSV
+593 MP
-603 VPTPSASAEPSAVPT
+603 
-618 SSASAA
+618 SASAA

-634 VAPSAVPTPSASAAP
+634 VE
-649 SASVVPSA
+649 PSA

-669 SASATSGTSEALKPT
+669 SASATPGTSEAPKPT

-696 VSDSTNERG
+696 VSDSPNERG
-705 ENTASEEDEELEVA
+705 ENTASEEDEELDIA
-719 VSASSYTTTVVDG
+719 VSASSYTTTIVDG

-741 DSHKTTIT
+741 DSQKTTIT

-785 VRRIKPK
+785 VRRIKAK

-853 GK
+853 GKKAKIK

>member
-20 GLGPWPVAEVKAES
+20 GLGPWPAEEVIAEN

-86 KYRKSF
+86 KYSKSY

-116 GSTYKVNDD
+116 GSTYKVDDD
-125 FKICFGGE
+125 FKICFGRE
-133 VSFIGA
+133 VSFTGA

-162 YMEGYQ
+162 FIDGYQ
-168 CNYTLTGQTKDLRY
+168 CNYTLTGQMKDVPY

-256 QGSKDKLDKHIQE
+256 QGSKDKLDKHIQK
-269 GVSDLTDLGMYA
+269 GVSNLTELGMYA

-303 DTYSKMYKDQSNIIY
+303 DTYSKKYKDQSNIIY

-330 QLRPYAV
+330 QIRPYAV
-337 DVVKTIRANDPDAII
+337 DVVNTIRANDPDAII

-360 QDVDEVATNGGKL
+360 QDVDEVATNGGKI
-373 NDPNVMYTIHFYSGS
+373 DDSNVMYTIHFYSGS

-413 VCDASGNGGFDLEE
+413 VCDASGNGGFNLEE

-496 AAPSAVP
+496 AAPGA
-503 TSSAS
+503 
-508 VVPSAVPTASASAA
+508 
-522 PSVVPTPSASV
+522 
-533 APSAVPTPSASAAP
+533 
-547 SAVPTPS
+547 
-554 ASVAPSAS
+554 
-562 AAPSVVPTP
+562 
-571 SASAE
+571 
-576 PSAVPTP
+576 
-583 SASVAPSAVP
+583 SAVP

-603 VPTPSASAEPSAVPT
+603 VPTPSASA
-618 SSASAA
+618 A

-634 VAPSAVPTPSASAAP
+634 VEPSAVPTSSASVEPSAVPTPSASAA
-649 SASVVPSA
+649 PSA

-669 SASATSGTSEALKPT
+669 SASATPGTSEAPKPT

-696 VSDSTNERG
+696 VSDSPNERG

-719 VSASSYTTTVVDG
+719 VSASSYTTTIVDG
-732 VQGVEVSNF
+732 VHGVEVSNF
-741 DSHKTTIT
+741 DSQKTTIT

-853 GK
+853 GKKAKIK

>member
-8 VWACILVFALMA
+8 LWVYVLVFALMA
-20 GLGPWPVAEVKAES
+20 GICPWQAKTVKAES
-34 SKSFSSDNG
+34 VKSFFSDNG
-43 EVEITLTESKVNEYW
+43 EVEITLTENLFPDGYW
-58 CEYYLAVTNH
+58 CEYSLAVTNH
-68 SNQSIRDWQLTL
+68 SAQSIRDWQLTL
-80 SVNDIS
+80 SVNDLS
-86 KYRKSF
+86 KYSRSF

-116 GSTYKVNDD
+116 GSTYKVDGD
-125 FKICFGGE
+125 FKLGFTSQ
-133 VSFIGA
+133 VSFSGA
-139 EITYEYGSQSTGGNE
+139 EITYEYGSQSTGGGNE

-162 YMEGYQ
+162 FIDGYQ
-168 CNYTLTGQTKDLRY
+168 CNYTLTGQTKDVPY

-197 LQVKDKYNQP
+197 LQIKDKYDQP

-256 QGSKDKLDKHIQE
+256 DGAKDKLDKHIRE

-303 DTYSKMYKDQSNIIY
+303 DTYSKKYKDQSNIIY

-330 QLRPYAV
+330 QIRPYAV
-337 DVVKTIRANDPDAII
+337 DVIKTIRANDPDAII

-373 NDPNVMYTIHFYSGS
+373 DDPNVMYTIHFYSGS

-442 CCWSFSKK
+442 CCWSLSKK
-450 NESASMLS
+450 NESASMIS
-458 PECNKVNGFTN
+458 PECSKVNGFTN
-469 ADLGATGA
+469 EDLGGTGA

-503 TSSAS
+503 T
-508 VVPSAVPTASASAA
+508 PSASAA
-522 PSVVPTPSASV
+522 PSVVS
-533 APSAVPTPSASAAP
+533 TPSASAAP

-554 ASVAPSAS
+554 ASVAPSVVPTPSVSVAPGASAVPTPSAS
-562 AAPSVVPTP
+562 AAPSVVPT
-571 SASAE
+571 A
-576 PSAVPTP
+576 
-583 SASVAPSAVP
+583 SASVAPSVVPTPSVSVAPGASAVP
-593 MPSASAAPSV
+593 TPSASAAPSV
-603 VPTPSASAEPSAVPT
+603 VPTPSAS
-618 SSASAA
+618 
-624 PSAVPTSSAS
+624 
-634 VAPSAVPTPSASAAP
+634 VA
-649 SASVVPSA
+649 PSA
-657 SATPVTSAVPTP
+657 SATP
-669 SASATSGTSEALKPT
+669 GTSEAPKPT

-696 VSDSTNERG
+696 VSDSPNERG
-705 ENTASEEDEELEVA
+705 ENTASEDDEDLDVA
-719 VSASSYTTTVVDG
+719 VSGSSYSSTVIDG
-732 VQGVEVSNF
+732 VQGVELRNF
-741 DSHKTTIT
+741 DTQKTTIV

-761 PVISIQSNAF
+761 PVIAISGNAF
-771 AKCKKLTKVVIGKN
+771 KKCKKLTKVVIGKN
-785 VRRIKPK
+785 VRRIKAK

-830 LPKGGFSKKQ
+830 LPKGGFPKKQ

-853 GK
+853 GKKAKIK

>member
-20 GLGPWPVAEVKAES
+20 GICPWQAEEVIAEN

-43 EVEITLTESKVNEYW
+43 EVEITLTESKKNEYW
-58 CEYYLAVTNH
+58 FEYYLAVTNH

-86 KYRKSF
+86 KYSKSY

-116 GSTYKVNDD
+116 GSTYKVNDA

-133 VSFIGA
+133 ISFTGA

-162 YMEGYQ
+162 YLEGYQ

-197 LQVKDKYNQP
+197 LQVKDKYDQP

-256 QGSKDKLDKHIQE
+256 DGAKDKLDKHIRE

-337 DVVKTIRANDPDAII
+337 DVVNTIRANDPDAII

-360 QDVDEVATNGGKL
+360 QDVDEVATNGGKI
-373 NDPNVMYTIHFYSGS
+373 NDRNVMYTIHFYSGS

-413 VCDASGNGGFDLEE
+413 VCDASGNGGFNLEE

-442 CCWSFSKK
+442 CCWSLSKK

-496 AAPSAVP
+496 AAPGA
-503 TSSAS
+503 
-508 VVPSAVPTASASAA
+508 
-522 PSVVPTPSASV
+522 
-533 APSAVPTPSASAAP
+533 
-547 SAVPTPS
+547 
-554 ASVAPSAS
+554 
-562 AAPSVVPTP
+562 
-571 SASAE
+571 
-576 PSAVPTP
+576 
-583 SASVAPSAVP
+583 SAVP

-603 VPTPSASAEPSAVPT
+603 VPTPSASA
-618 SSASAA
+618 A

-634 VAPSAVPTPSASAAP
+634 VEPSVVPTPSASVA
-649 SASVVPSA
+649 PSA

-669 SASATSGTSEALKPT
+669 SASATPGTSEAPKPT

-696 VSDSTNERG
+696 VSDSPNERG
-705 ENTASEEDEELEVA
+705 ENTASEEDEELDIA
-719 VSASSYTTTVVDG
+719 VSASSYTTTIVDG

-741 DSHKTTIT
+741 DSQKTTIT

-853 GK
+853 GKKAKIK

>member
-43 EVEITLTESKVNEYW
+43 EVEITLTESKVNDYW

-68 SNQSIRDWQLTL
+68 SSQSIRDWQLTL

-86 KYRKSF
+86 KYSKSY
-92 GCQATVKNDKLVV
+92 GCQATVENDKLVV
-105 KGQGNGKVVAA
+105 KGRGNGKVVAA
-116 GSTYKVNDD
+116 GSTYKVDDD

-133 VSFIGA
+133 VSFTGA
-139 EITYEYGSQSTGGNE
+139 EITYEYGSQSTGGSE

-168 CNYTLTGQTKDLRY
+168 CNYTLTGQTKDLLY

-269 GVSDLTDLGMYA
+269 GVSNLTDLGMYA

-292 NDKKSEAIQFF
+292 NDTKSQAIEFF
-303 DTYSKMYKDQSNIIY
+303 DMYSKMYKDQSNIIY

-330 QLRPYAV
+330 QIRPYAV
-337 DVVKTIRANDPDAII
+337 DVVNTIRANDPDAII
-352 VVGTNTWS
+352 VVGTNNWS

-373 NDPNVMYTIHFYSGS
+373 DDPNVMYTIHFYSGS
-388 HGESLREKVRT
+388 HGESFRNKVRT
-399 ALKAGTPVFCTEFG
+399 ALNAGTPVFCTEFG

-442 CCWSFSKK
+442 CCWSLSKK

-458 PECNKVNGFTN
+458 PECNKVNGITN
-469 ADLGATGA
+469 ADLGASGA

-496 AAPSAVP
+496 AAPGASNPPASSSQPGQTPGVTPGTSEVP
-503 TSSAS
+503 M
-508 VVPSAVPTASASAA
+508 
-522 PSVVPTPSASV
+522 
-533 APSAVPTPSASAAP
+533 PSASATPGA
-547 SAVPTPS
+547 SEVP
-554 ASVAPSAS
+554 APSAS
-562 AAPSVVPTP
+562 AAPGASEAPKPSVSATP
-571 SASAE
+571 GA
-576 PSAVPTP
+576 SAVPTP
-583 SASVAPSAVP
+583 S
-593 MPSASAAPSV
+593 
-603 VPTPSASAEPSAVPT
+603 E
-618 SSASAA
+618 
-624 PSAVPTSSAS
+624 
-634 VAPSAVPTPSASAAP
+634 SAAP
-649 SASVVPSA
+649 SASVTPSVSAAPGVSATPGTGAVPSPSA
-657 SATPVTSAVPTP
+657 S
-669 SASATSGTSEALKPT
+669 
-684 INTTPGKGTTPS
+684 TTPGKGTTPS
-696 VSDSTNERG
+696 MSASPSERG
-705 ENTASEEDEELEVA
+705 ENTVPEEDEGLDIA

-741 DSHKTTIT
+741 DSRKTTIT

-771 AKCKKLTKVVIGKN
+771 VKCKKLTKVVIGKN

-853 GK
+853 GKKAKIK

>member
-133 VSFIGA
+133 VSFTGA

-197 LQVKDKYNQP
+197 LQVKDKYDQP

-256 QGSKDKLDKHIQE
+256 QGSKDKLDKHIQD

-488 ETPAPSVS
+488 ETPAPSAS
-496 AAPSAVP
+496 AAPSVVP

-508 VVPSAVPTASASAA
+508 AAPSVVPTPSASVAPSAVPTASASAA
-522 PSVVPTPSASV
+522 PSASV

-547 SAVPTPS
+547 SAVPT
-554 ASVAPSAS
+554 ASAS
-562 AAPSVVPTP
+562 AA
-571 SASAE
+571 

-583 SASVAPSAVP
+583 SASVAPS
-593 MPSASAAPSV
+593 V
-603 VPTPSASAEPSAVPT
+603 VPTPSAS
-618 SSASAA
+618 
-624 PSAVPTSSAS
+624 
-634 VAPSAVPTPSASAAP
+634 VAPSV
-649 SASVVPSA
+649 
-657 SATPVTSAVPTP
+657 SATP
-669 SASATSGTSEALKPT
+669 GTSEAPKPT

-696 VSDSTNERG
+696 VSDSPNERG
-705 ENTASEEDEELEVA
+705 ENTASEDDEDLDVA
-719 VSASSYTTTVVDG
+719 VSGSSYSPTVIDG
-732 VQGVEVSNF
+732 VQGVELRNF
-741 DSHKTTIT
+741 DTQKTTIV

-761 PVISIQSNAF
+761 PVIAISGNAF
-771 AKCKKLTKVVIGKN
+771 KKCKKLTKVVIGKN
-785 VRRIKPK
+785 VRRIKAK

-853 GK
+853 GKKAKIK

>member
-20 GLGPWPVAEVKAES
+20 GLGPWPAEEVIAES

-86 KYRKSF
+86 KYRDSY

-133 VSFIGA
+133 VSFTGA

-197 LQVKDKYNQP
+197 LQVKDKYDQP

-256 QGSKDKLDKHIQE
+256 QGSKDKLDKHIQD

-337 DVVKTIRANDPDAII
+337 DVVNTIRANDKDAII

-360 QDVDEVATNGGKL
+360 QDVDKVATNGGKL

-488 ETPAPSVS
+488 ETPTPSVS
-496 AAPSAVP
+496 AAPGA
-503 TSSAS
+503 
-508 VVPSAVPTASASAA
+508 
-522 PSVVPTPSASV
+522 
-533 APSAVPTPSASAAP
+533 
-547 SAVPTPS
+547 
-554 ASVAPSAS
+554 
-562 AAPSVVPTP
+562 
-571 SASAE
+571 
-576 PSAVPTP
+576 
-583 SASVAPSAVP
+583 SAVP
-593 MPSASAAPSV
+593 MP
-603 VPTPSASAEPSAVPT
+603 
-618 SSASAA
+618 SASAA

-634 VAPSAVPTPSASAAP
+634 VEPSAVPTS
-649 SASVVPSA
+649 SA
-657 SATPVTSAVPTP
+657 SATP
-669 SASATSGTSEALKPT
+669 GTSEAPKPT

-696 VSDSTNERG
+696 VSDSPNERG
-705 ENTASEEDEELEVA
+705 ENTASEEDEELDIA
-719 VSASSYTTTVVDG
+719 VSASSYTTTIVDG

-741 DSHKTTIT
+741 DSQKTTIT

-853 GK
+853 GKKAKIK

>member
-43 EVEITLTESKVNEYW
+43 EVEITLTESKVNDYW

-86 KYRKSF
+86 KYSKSF

-116 GSTYKVNDD
+116 GSTYKVDD
-125 FKICFGGE
+125 NFKICFGGE
-133 VSFIGA
+133 VSFTGA
-139 EITYEYGSQSTGGNE
+139 EITYEYGSQSTGGSE

-168 CNYTLTGQTKDLRY
+168 CNYTLTGQTKDLLY

-269 GVSDLTDLGMYA
+269 GVSNLTDLGMYA

-292 NDKKSEAIQFF
+292 NDTKSQAIEFF
-303 DTYSKMYKDQSNIIY
+303 DMYSKMYKDQSNIIY

-330 QLRPYAV
+330 QIRPYAV
-337 DVVKTIRANDPDAII
+337 DVVNTIRANDPDAII
-352 VVGTNTWS
+352 VVGTNNWS

-373 NDPNVMYTIHFYSGS
+373 DDPNVMYTIHFYSGS
-388 HGESLREKVRT
+388 HGESFRNKVRT
-399 ALKAGTPVFCTEFG
+399 ALNAGTPVFCTEFG

-442 CCWSFSKK
+442 CCWSLSKK

-496 AAPSAVP
+496 AAPGASNPPA
-503 TSSAS
+503 SSSQPGQTPGVTPGAS
-508 VVPSAVPTASASAA
+508 ETPAPSASAA
-522 PSVVPTPSASV
+522 PGASEVPAPSASA
-533 APSAVPTPSASAAP
+533 APGASAVPAPSASAAP
-547 SAVPTPS
+547 SAGAVPK
-554 ASVAPSAS
+554 
-562 AAPSVVPTP
+562 PSVSATP
-571 SASAE
+571 GA
-576 PSAVPTP
+576 
-583 SASVAPSAVP
+583 
-593 MPSASAAPSV
+593 
-603 VPTPSASAEPSAVPT
+603 
-618 SSASAA
+618 
-624 PSAVPTSSAS
+624 
-634 VAPSAVPTPSASAAP
+634 SAVPTPSASAAP
-649 SASVVPSA
+649 SASVTPSVSAAPGVSATPGTGAVPSPSA
-657 SATPVTSAVPTP
+657 S
-669 SASATSGTSEALKPT
+669 
-684 INTTPGKGTTPS
+684 TTPGKGTTPS
-696 VSDSTNERG
+696 MSASPSERG
-705 ENTASEEDEELEVA
+705 ENTASEEDEELDIA

-741 DSHKTTIT
+741 DSRKTTIT

-840 KAAYKKILRARGV
+840 KVAYKKILRARGV
-853 GK
+853 GKKAKIK

>member
-20 GLGPWPVAEVKAES
+20 GLGPWPAEEVIAEN

-43 EVEITLTESKVNEYW
+43 EVEITLTESKKNEYW
-58 CEYYLAVTNH
+58 FEYYLAVTNH

-86 KYRKSF
+86 KYSKSY

-116 GSTYKVNDD
+116 GSTYKVDDD
-125 FKICFGGE
+125 FKICFGRE
-133 VSFIGA
+133 VSFTGA

-162 YMEGYQ
+162 FIDGYQ
-168 CNYTLTGQTKDLRY
+168 CNYTLTGQMKDVPY

-256 QGSKDKLDKHIQE
+256 QGSKDKLDKHIQK
-269 GVSDLTDLGMYA
+269 GVSNLTELGMYA

-303 DTYSKMYKDQSNIIY
+303 DTYSKKYKDQSNIIY

-330 QLRPYAV
+330 QIRPYAV
-337 DVVKTIRANDPDAII
+337 DVVNTIRANDPDAII
-352 VVGTNTWS
+352 AVGTNTWS
-360 QDVDEVATNGGKL
+360 QDVDEVATNGGKID
-373 NDPNVMYTIHFYSGS
+373 DPNVMYTIHFYSGS

-413 VCDASGNGGFDLEE
+413 VCDASGNGGFNLEE

-442 CCWSFSKK
+442 CCWSLSKK

-496 AAPSAVP
+496 AAPGA
-503 TSSAS
+503 
-508 VVPSAVPTASASAA
+508 
-522 PSVVPTPSASV
+522 
-533 APSAVPTPSASAAP
+533 SAVPTPSASAAP
-547 SAVPTPS
+547 SAVPTSSASVEPSAVPTSSASVEPSTVPTSSASVEPSTVPTPSASAVPS

-562 AAPSVVPTP
+562 ATL
-571 SASAE
+571 
-576 PSAVPTP
+576 
-583 SASVAPSAVP
+583 
-593 MPSASAAPSV
+593 
-603 VPTPSASAEPSAVPT
+603 
-618 SSASAA
+618 
-624 PSAVPTSSAS
+624 
-634 VAPSAVPTPSASAAP
+634 
-649 SASVVPSA
+649 
-657 SATPVTSAVPTP
+657 VTSAVPTP
-669 SASATSGTSEALKPT
+669 SASATPGTSEALKPT

-696 VSDSTNERG
+696 VSDSPNERG
-705 ENTASEEDEELEVA
+705 ENTASEEDEELDIA
-719 VSASSYTTTVVDG
+719 VSASSYTTTIVDG

-741 DSHKTTIT
+741 DSQKTTIT

-853 GK
+853 GKKAKIK

>member
-20 GLGPWPVAEVKAES
+20 GLGPWPAEEVIAEN

-86 KYRKSF
+86 KYSKSY

-116 GSTYKVNDD
+116 GSTYKVDDD
-125 FKICFGGE
+125 FKICFGRE
-133 VSFIGA
+133 VSFTGA

-162 YMEGYQ
+162 YLEGYQ

-197 LQVKDKYNQP
+197 LQVKDKYDQP

-256 QGSKDKLDKHIQE
+256 DGAKDKLDKHIRE

-303 DTYSKMYKDQSNIIY
+303 DSYSKKYKDQSNIIY

-337 DVVKTIRANDPDAII
+337 DVVSTIRANDPDAII

-360 QDVDEVATNGGKL
+360 QDVDEVATNGGKI
-373 NDPNVMYTIHFYSGS
+373 NDRNVMYTIHFYSGS

-413 VCDASGNGGFDLEE
+413 VCDASGNGGFNLEE

-442 CCWSFSKK
+442 CCWSLSKK

-496 AAPSAVP
+496 AAPGA
-503 TSSAS
+503 
-508 VVPSAVPTASASAA
+508 
-522 PSVVPTPSASV
+522 
-533 APSAVPTPSASAAP
+533 
-547 SAVPTPS
+547 
-554 ASVAPSAS
+554 
-562 AAPSVVPTP
+562 
-571 SASAE
+571 
-576 PSAVPTP
+576 
-583 SASVAPSAVP
+583 SAVP

-603 VPTPSASAEPSAVPT
+603 VPTPSASAAPSAVPT

-634 VAPSAVPTPSASAAP
+634 VEPSAVPTSSASVEPSVVPTPSASVA
-649 SASVVPSA
+649 PSA

-669 SASATSGTSEALKPT
+669 SASATPGTSEAPKPT

-696 VSDSTNERG
+696 VSDSPNERG
-705 ENTASEEDEELEVA
+705 ENTASEEDEELDIA
-719 VSASSYTTTVVDG
+719 VSASSYTTTIVDG

-741 DSHKTTIT
+741 DSQKTTIT

-785 VRRIKPK
+785 VRRIKAK

-853 GK
+853 GKKAKIK

>member
-20 GLGPWPVAEVKAES
+20 GICPWQAEEVIAEN

-43 EVEITLTESKVNEYW
+43 EVEITLTESKKNEYW
-58 CEYYLAVTNH
+58 FEYYLAVTNH

-86 KYRKSF
+86 KYSKSY

-116 GSTYKVNDD
+116 GSTYKVDDD
-125 FKICFGGE
+125 FKICFGRE
-133 VSFIGA
+133 VSFTGA

-168 CNYTLTGQTKDLRY
+168 CNYTLTGQTKDLLY

-197 LQVKDKYNQP
+197 LQVKDKYDQP

-269 GVSDLTDLGMYA
+269 GVSNLTDLGMYA

-292 NDKKSEAIQFF
+292 NDTKSQAIEFF

-330 QLRPYAV
+330 QIRPYAV
-337 DVVKTIRANDPDAII
+337 DVVNTIRANDPDAII

-360 QDVDEVATNGGKL
+360 QDVDEVATNGGKID
-373 NDPNVMYTIHFYSGS
+373 DPNVMYTIHFYSGS

-442 CCWSFSKK
+442 CCWSLSKK

-496 AAPSAVP
+496 AAPGV
-503 TSSAS
+503 
-508 VVPSAVPTASASAA
+508 
-522 PSVVPTPSASV
+522 
-533 APSAVPTPSASAAP
+533 SAVPTPSVSAAP
-547 SAVPTPS
+547 GVSATPGTGAVPS
-554 ASVAPSAS
+554 
-562 AAPSVVPTP
+562 
-571 SASAE
+571 
-576 PSAVPTP
+576 
-583 SASVAPSAVP
+583 
-593 MPSASAAPSV
+593 
-603 VPTPSASAEPSAVPT
+603 
-618 SSASAA
+618 
-624 PSAVPTSSAS
+624 
-634 VAPSAVPTPSASAAP
+634 
-649 SASVVPSA
+649 PSA
-657 SATPVTSAVPTP
+657 SATP
-669 SASATSGTSEALKPT
+669 GTSEAPKPT
-684 INTTPGKGTTPS
+684 ISTTPGKGTTPS
-696 VSDSTNERG
+696 MNASPSERG

-732 VQGVEVSNF
+732 VQGVEMSNF
-741 DSHKTTIT
+741 DSRKTTIT

-785 VRRIKPK
+785 VRRIKSK
-792 AFYNCKKLKTI
+792 AFYNCKKIKTI
-803 VIKTKKLTMKRVGK
+803 VIKTKKLTMKCVGK

-830 LPKGGFSKKQ
+830 LPKGGFSNKQ

-853 GK
+853 GKKAKIK